1 MKILQ
6 IENLTKTYGKNNSVS
21 HINMTINKGDIY
33 GFIGRNGAGKTT
45 TIKMITGMVSPTSG
59 KIKLFESDNLTRER
73 QKIGTVIEAPAFI
86 PHLSARDNL
95 YAQCLLTGNKDKGII
110 DETLELVGLSNTGKK
125 KAKNFSLGMK
135 QRLGIAIALIS
146 KPEFLILDEP
156 TNGLDPAGIKEMRE
170 FLLKL
175 NKEKN
180 LTILISSHILGE
192 LSRLASRYG
201 IIDNGKIIEEFSSKE
216 LNDRCTSS
224 LHIRVNDVQK
234 ACDVLRSQL
243 KTENFKVLDKNNI
256 ELLDFIDES
265 GKVNSTLAKND
276 IIVESISRNTTDLE
290 SYFLK
295 VIGGNKN
302 A

>member
-45 TIKMITGMVSPTSG
+45 TIKMITGMTSPTSG

-290 SYFLK
+290 TYFLK

>member
-45 TIKMITGMVSPTSG
+45 TIKMITGMTSPTSG

-86 PHLSARDNL
+86 PHLSAKDNL